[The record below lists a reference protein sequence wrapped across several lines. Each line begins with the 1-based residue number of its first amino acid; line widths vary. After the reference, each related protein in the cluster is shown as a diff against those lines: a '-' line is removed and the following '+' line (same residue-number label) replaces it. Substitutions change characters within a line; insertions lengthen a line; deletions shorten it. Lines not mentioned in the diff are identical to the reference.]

1 MNALCVGNNIQ
12 KLRTWDFASKFAFKK
27 TKIELFHKNKPS
39 YNSKMKELGA
49 WTKKE
54 LIDLGPTFI
63 KLGQVASSRQDIFS
77 ESFTNELETLQDE
90 CPPIQ
95 DQNIIQMVESELN
108 SNLYDVFESFDTQPY
123 KAASIGQVHNAK
135 LKNGKAVVIKIQ
147 RPSISTIILNDL
159 KTVRE
164 IFAVFTFLRLLSDF
178 DENLLQESEKY
189 LMQEVDYINEARN
202 AKIFRSQFYDTN
214 YIVPRICTKYSTKRL
229 LVMERVKGK
238 KITELQ
244 KDKSKKMAVKLIIE
258 CFIEQFVEFGYIHG
272 DPHPGNLAYNKGSLI
287 LYDFG
292 LVIDVSTL
300 VRDSFDDIILSLI
313 QKDSKKLT
321 DILID
326 SKLIFPTS
334 SKPNIVFFFDSL
346 FEMFGSVPVNDSD
359 TDFDFGES
367 MEVLNDLGFSDS
379 NRPFTISND
388 LIYLGKSLSL
398 LDGICRQLDPE
409 YKPLSYIQPYVEDRL
424 SGSSINLEGTFTNII
439 EIPSK
444 IKNMNSSIISIEK
457 TTYSMKAK
465 TKTIK
470 RDVQQTQMIMFAFI
484 MYFLYMH

>member
-1 MNALCVGNNIQ
+1 MNTICIGNNIQ
-12 KLRTWDFASKFAFKK
+12 KLKTWDFASKFAFKK
-27 TKIELFHKNKPS
+27 TKIDYFHKNKPT
-39 YNSKMKELGA
+39 YDSKMKELGA

-63 KLGQVASSRQDIFS
+63 KLGQVASSRQDVFS
-77 ESFTNELETLQDE
+77 EGFTSELETLQDE

-108 SNLYDVFESFDTQPY
+108 SNLHEVFESFDTQPY
-123 KAASIGQVHNAK
+123 KAASIGQVHNAR
-135 LKNGKAVVIKIQ
+135 LKNGIDVVVKVQ
-147 RPSISTIILNDL
+147 RPNISNIILNDL

-164 IFAVFTFLRLLSDF
+164 IFGVFTFLRLLSDF

-202 AKIFRSQFYDTN
+202 AKIFRTQFYDDTN
-214 YIVPRICTKYSTKRL
+214 YIVPRVCSKYSTKKL
-229 LVMERVKGK
+229 LVMERVKGR
-238 KITELQ
+238 KITELH
-244 KDKSKKMAVKLIIE
+244 KDESKKTAVKLIIE
-258 CFIEQFVEFGYIHG
+258 CFIQQLVEYGYIHG
-272 DPHPGNLAYNKGSLI
+272 DPHPGNLAYNKGDLI

-300 VRDSFDDIILSLI
+300 VRDSFDDIIISLI
-313 QKDSKKLT
+313 QKDSKRLT
-321 DILID
+321 EILID

-346 FEMFGSVPVNDSD
+346 FEMFGTVSVDD
-359 TDFDFGES
+359 TDFDLGES

-398 LDGICRQLDPE
+398 LDGICRHLDPD

-424 SGSSINLEGTFTNII
+424 EESSINIEGALTNII

-444 IKNMNSSIISIEK
+444 IKNINSSIISIEK
-457 TTYSMKAK
+457 TAYSMKAK

-484 MYFLYMH
+484 MYFLYIQ